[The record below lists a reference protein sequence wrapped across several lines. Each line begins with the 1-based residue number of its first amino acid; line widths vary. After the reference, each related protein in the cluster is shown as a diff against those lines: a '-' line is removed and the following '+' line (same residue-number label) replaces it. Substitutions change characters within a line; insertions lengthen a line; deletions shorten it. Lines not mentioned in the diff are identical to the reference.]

1 MKKEKRK
8 NMRLE
13 IISGDVAMVNMEVV
27 TVKNLSPE
35 GIYVYLDDITK
46 YKVNSYC
53 IVDLFLPESMKDE
66 YGAIPI
72 KGKIIRVDWRETKDK
87 KIGMT
92 IKFEYEKERV
102 KSVVE
107 SLICYT
113 RNRQIVSVSKR
124 ILKEVMGKNLQLT

>member
-13 IISGDVAMVNMEVV
+13 IISGDVAMVNMEIV

-46 YKVNSYC
+46 YKINNYC

-72 KGKIIRVDWRETKDK
+72 KGKIIRFDWRETKDK
-87 KIGMT
+87 KMGMA
-92 IKFEYEKERV
+92 IKFEYEKEKV

-113 RNRQIVSVSKR
+113 KNRQIVSVSKK
-124 ILKEVMGKNLQLT
+124 ILEEVMGKNLQLT

>member
-27 TVKNLSPE
+27 TVKNLSLE
-35 GIYVYLDDITK
+35 GIYVHLDDITK
-46 YKVNSYC
+46 YKVNNYC

-66 YGAIPI
+66 YGAIPV
-72 KGKIIRVDWRETKDK
+72 KGKIIRFDWRETKDK
-87 KIGMT
+87 KIGMA

-113 RNRQIVSVSKR
+113 KNRQIVSVSKK
-124 ILKEVMGKNLQLT
+124 ILEKVWEKNPQWT